1 MNQNQLSPEQI
12 ENLINLASK
21 KLGADPNTLKE
32 NLSKGNADKII
43 GNLAPAQQAIIAKLL
58 KDPKAVES
66 FMSTPQAQEF
76 MNRIIGGK

>member
-21 KLGADPNTLKE
+21 KLGADPNALKE
-32 NLSKGNADKII
+32 NLSQGNADKII

-66 FMSTPQAQEF
+66 FMGTPQAKEF